1 MNPSPAHHP
10 LRRDCHP
17 HEQVPATSMLPLWRR
32 VHQELMIRGQKW
44 GLPTNVA
51 MVLVHLHLHPEDS
64 EPAAVAAANYF
75 PRQTITFILDQLE
88 REGLAVRKP
97 HPNDRRRKLVVSGL
111 NSIGLKTF
119 EPRGA
124 FYAFPDLRSTG
135 LSDEEFCNRLLKE
148 ESVAVVPGN
157 SFGDAGIGF
166 ARVSYATS
174 YEKIEEAL
182 VRIDRFV
189 KRIE

>member
-1 MNPSPAHHP
+1 MTQPPTPHP

-44 GLPTNVA
+44 QLPTNVA

-64 EPAAVAAANYF
+64 EPAAMAAANYF

-97 HPNDRRRKLVVSGL
+97 HPNDRRRKRVQLTPKGQRLAETMFQDVVRFESSAL
-111 NSIGLKTF
+111 RKIEDVDLPRLQSFLTRYADALAAQNDRDLKT
-119 EPRGA
+119 
-124 FYAFPDLRSTG
+124 
-135 LSDEEFCNRLLKE
+135 
-148 ESVAVVPGN
+148 
-157 SFGDAGIGF
+157 
-166 ARVSYATS
+166 
-174 YEKIEEAL
+174 
-182 VRIDRFV
+182 
-189 KRIE
+189 

>member
-1 MNPSPAHHP
+1 MSTPPTPHP

-17 HEQVPATSMLPLWRR
+17 PDQVPATSMLPLWRR

-44 GLPTNVA
+44 DIPANAA

-97 HPNDRRRKLVVSGL
+97 HPNDRRRKRVQLTPKGQRLAENMFQDVVRFESAALRSIDDVDMDRLRNFLVRYADAL
-111 NSIGLKTF
+111 AAQNDRDLKT
-119 EPRGA
+119 
-124 FYAFPDLRSTG
+124 
-135 LSDEEFCNRLLKE
+135 
-148 ESVAVVPGN
+148 
-157 SFGDAGIGF
+157 
-166 ARVSYATS
+166 
-174 YEKIEEAL
+174 
-182 VRIDRFV
+182 
-189 KRIE
+189 

>member
-1 MNPSPAHHP
+1 MSTHPTPHP

-17 HEQVPATSMLPLWRR
+17 PDQVPATSMLPLWRR

-44 GLPTNVA
+44 KLPTNAA

-97 HPNDRRRKLVVSGL
+97 HPNDRRRKRVQLTPKGQRLAETMFQDVVR
-111 NSIGLKTF
+111 F
-119 EPRGA
+119 ESA
-124 FYAFPDLRSTG
+124 ALR
-135 LSDEEFCNRLLKE
+135 
-148 ESVAVVPGN
+148 
-157 SFGDAGIGF
+157 
-166 ARVSYATS
+166 
-174 YEKIEEAL
+174 KIEDVDLPRLQSFLTRYADAL
-182 VRIDRFV
+182 TTQNDIDL
-189 KRIE
+189 KA